1 MSIRGSLKGILSG
14 VAGAA
19 MMMGVGVTDVSAQT
33 DDNKSVNDS
42 IMQSVE
48 TIEKN
53 DFYKEHGY
61 DRAVKKNVKV
71 NFASHFPSGQAITQ
85 SMYEIFASTLQKSG
99 KPQVVMLIVRDS
111 SADLDLREGNRFSN
125 TAYEQKMI
133 DMARNVGNSFSEP
146 DAKVVLAFAVAQE
159 EKIKTSPGDILFYI
173 NDRVDYYSPA
183 SDRYKGLSED
193 RFIREVAMSLGHEF
207 STGRYKLSQQQVF
220 DTLDAKT
227 GDVISRDTTSSK
239 RVSSSSGS
247 GDTTGDTGGD
257 AGAGTDVAPPVLLV
271 DNSM

>member
-1 MSIRGSLKGILSG
+1 MSIRGSLRGILSG

-99 KPQVVMLIVRDS
+99 KPQVVMLIVRDPN
-111 SADLDLREGNRFSN
+111 ADLNLREGNRFSN
-125 TAYEQKMI
+125 TAYEQKVI
-133 DMARNVGNSFSEP
+133 DMARNVSNSFEDP
-146 DAKVVLAFAVAQE
+146 DAKVLLAFAVAQE
-159 EKIKTSPGDILFYI
+159 DKINTSPGDILLYI
-173 NDRVDYYSPA
+173 NDRIAGYSPA
-183 SDRYKGLSED
+183 SDNYKELSED
-193 RFIREVAMSLGHEF
+193 RFIRAVAASLGYQF
-207 STGRYKLSQQQVF
+207 STGDYKLDKDQWLKTANDEGQHR
-220 DTLDAKT
+220 DAT
-227 GDVISRDTTSSK
+227 PSRHAST
-239 RVSSSSGS
+239 SSSSGS
-247 GDTTGDTGGD
+247 GDAGGD
-257 AGAGTDVAPPVLLV
+257 AGAGSTDVAPPVLLV